1 MNYRSFYNTALA
13 YPVLYSPITQFSNP
27 MSRSNQQQTPGGNR
41 PPNDSAKPRKYTRY
55 SDGTRRASTS
65 SNISIRSA
73 VASGGASHAD
83 TPPPA
88 SQTSALDPSRAATTS
103 STTNNEPGNSRLT
116 SLQDAL
122 DTLYDEWMSV
132 EIVFQSMQN
141 AFPVAPLAA
150 LSHEGRL
157 DDIDRELSIAYDDLM
172 VQVRRIH
179 RNLNRLSHDM
189 AHFRATKLQHNQRAA
204 ASSSSSSS
212 EQQQQQPQDRAHD
225 DNIGRTTA
233 SQ

>member
-1 MNYRSFYNTALA
+1 MNYRSFYNTALV
-13 YPVLYSPITQFSNP
+13 YPVLYSPITQFNNP

-65 SNISIRSA
+65 SNVSIRSA
-73 VASGGASHAD
+73 VASAGTSLGD
-83 TPPPA
+83 TATPG
-88 SQTSALDPSRAATTS
+88 SQSSALELSRAAAS
-103 STTNNEPGNSRLT
+103 SSNNEPGNSRLT

-141 AFPVAPLAA
+141 AFPVAPLAS
-150 LSHEGRL
+150 LSHEERL

-189 AHFRATKLQHNQRAA
+189 AHFRATKLLQHNQRA